1 MNDDVIR
8 DLEELLNNKLENLT
22 LAFWDCV
29 FNSNVTNIVGLTND
43 NCRTI

>member
-22 LAFWDCV
+22 FSHSGTAF
-29 FNSNVTNIVGLTND
+29 LT
-43 NCRTI
+43 RM